1 MADSDRVVYLKKVAK
16 PKKNDI
22 AAVTAED
29 KTSDGDNNSTEPV
42 LVKKAS
48 RFGNAAIAAPLN
60 KKPNTIPQK

>member
-29 KTSDGDNNSTEPV
+29 KTSDGDNNSIEEPV
-42 LVKKAS
+42 VVKQ
-48 RFGNAAIAAPLN
+48 AIQVGDAMIEARPN
-60 KKPNTIPQK
+60 KNT